1 MTKINKDNPLDR
13 ANMLESII
21 PGEICSNTFLQP
33 PKTSIY
39 LTQISK
45 SDLEEFH
52 NYSIDEKLYDFFEF
66 EPFKTM
72 SDTEA
77 YFQKMQKRMN
87 VEKSHYFWFV
97 RSKDTNNLIGLAS
110 LANINFQRNSV
121 EWGQGINPEYWGQ
134 NYNLEIHELLKHFV
148 FDVLKFNR
156 LYGQTMVTNE
166 RAIAGIKASGC
177 SFEGIQRQ
185 LYKKGANYIDAWNYS
200 MLADEYFQQANL
212 TSQASL
218 NVKLEDI
225 IELVSYELK
234 SEQISHET
242 SIFNCRL
249 WDSMSQLNII
259 IAVATKY
266 NVQVQPLDYAQLT
279 SVELIYDFLKGK

>member
-1 MTKINKDNPLDR
+1 
-13 ANMLESII
+13 
-21 PGEICSNTFLQP
+21 
-33 PKTSIY
+33 
-39 LTQISK
+39 
-45 SDLEEFH
+45 
-52 NYSIDEKLYDFFEF
+52 
-66 EPFKTM
+66 
-72 SDTEA
+72 
-77 YFQKMQKRMN
+77 
-87 VEKSHYFWFV
+87 
-97 RSKDTNNLIGLAS
+97 
-110 LANINFQRNSV
+110 
-121 EWGQGINPEYWGQ
+121 
-134 NYNLEIHELLKHFV
+134 
-148 FDVLKFNR
+148 
-156 LYGQTMVTNE
+156 
-166 RAIAGIKASGC
+166 
-177 SFEGIQRQ
+177 
-185 LYKKGANYIDAWNYS
+185 

>member
-1 MTKINKDNPLDR
+1 MYALVESGTITKYFNNPKGFMLGDVQYSSDIFMKWSVEEKEAIGIHEVVYDN
-13 ANMLESII
+13 
-21 PGEICSNTFLQP
+21 SNF
-33 PKTSIY
+33 K
-39 LTQISK
+39 
-45 SDLEEFH
+45 
-52 NYSIDEKLYDFFEF
+52 DEKWYINTNQSFDFAN
-66 EPFKTM
+66 
-72 SDTEA
+72 D
-77 YFQKMQKRMN
+77 
-87 VEKSHYFWFV
+87 VKSI
-97 RSKDTNNLIGLAS
+97 SG
-110 LANINFQRNSV
+110 
-121 EWGQGINPEYWGQ
+121 
-134 NYNLEIHELLKHFV
+134 
-148 FDVLKFNR
+148 FDVP
-156 LYGQTMVTNE
+156 
-166 RAIAGIKASGC
+166 IAAVST
-177 SFEGIQRQ
+177 S
-185 LYKKGANYIDAWNYS
+185 
-200 MLADEYFQQANL
+200 EYFQQANL